1 MVFKIYHSSDY
12 QAIYADGEK
21 LMEGHIISAY
31 DLLRFCEHLNVGYI
45 NLDPVTYLND
55 DYMEKLGWDFPET
68 IEEIDKALGN
78 ITYD

>member
-12 QAIYADGEK
+12 QAIYTDGKK
-21 LMEGHIISAY
+21 LTEGHSISAY
-31 DLLRFCEHLNVGYI
+31 DLLSFCEDLNVGYV
-45 NLDPVTYLND
+45 NLDPATYLND

-78 ITYD
+78 IQDD

>member
-12 QAIYADGEK
+12 QAIYADGKK
-21 LMEGHIISAY
+21 LTEGHSISAY
-31 DLLRFCEHLNVGYI
+31 DLLNFCEDLNVGYI

-68 IEEIDKALGN
+68 IEEIDEALGN
-78 ITYD
+78 ITDD

>member
-21 LMEGHIISAY
+21 LMEGHSISAY
-31 DLLRFCEHLNVGYI
+31 DLLKFCEGLSVGSVD
-45 NLDPVTYLND
+45 LDPPTYLND

-78 ITYD
+78 ITND